1 MGRVQEDKGKLAP
14 VEEGMTTEQ
23 LEQIEELEGRAEEL
37 QRQLNL
43 AHQAL
48 RGAREAFAEAQEALS
63 PTPNRCLGY
72 GSLDSMFRHGPDVEE
87 ALLIIRETLVALEVV
102 P

>member
-1 MGRVQEDKGKLAP
+1 MSKIDLLAKMLGEGV
-14 VEEGMTTEQ
+14 VEMRRR
-23 LEQIEELEGRAEEL
+23 LDAAEGRAEEL

-48 RGAREAFAEAQEALS
+48 RGAREAFAEAEEALS
-63 PTPNRCLGY
+63 PTPPPDHIANGCLG
-72 GSLDSMFRHGPDVEE
+72 SMFRHGPDVEE
-87 ALLIIRETLVALEVV
+87 ALLIIRETLVALEVA

>member
-1 MGRVQEDKGKLAP
+1 MSKIDPLAKMLGEGV
-14 VEEGMTTEQ
+14 VEMRRR
-23 LEQIEELEGRAEEL
+23 LDAAEGRAEEL

-48 RGAREAFAEAQEALS
+48 RGAREAFAEAEEALS
-63 PTPNRCLGY
+63 TRRPVVAG
-72 GSLDSMFRHGPDVEE
+72 MFRHGPDVEE
-87 ALLIIRETLVALEVV
+87 ALLIIRETLVALEVA